1 MGKTRVVTKYV
12 LLSGVTALYSAAAYK
27 VLTEPEP
34 KKPVPPQRVA
44 IAAGALAGLTWICAM
59 L

>member
-1 MGKTRVVTKYV
+1 MGKTRAVTKYV
-12 LLSGVTALYSAAAYK
+12 LLSGVTALYSAAAYR

-34 KKPVPPQRVA
+34 KKPVAPRRVA
-44 IAAGALAGLTWICAM
+44 TAAGVLAGLTWICAI